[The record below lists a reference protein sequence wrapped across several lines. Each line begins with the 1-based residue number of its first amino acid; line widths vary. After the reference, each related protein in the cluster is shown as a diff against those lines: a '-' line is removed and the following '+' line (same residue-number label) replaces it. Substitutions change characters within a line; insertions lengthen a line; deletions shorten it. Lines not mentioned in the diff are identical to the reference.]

1 MAVMAA
7 HELVELTPELRVF
20 SSTDVVP
27 GGSNAG
33 VIVDQDGITIVDA
46 LATPE
51 LARPLLDLLSSSE
64 STMGLPIRRLVL
76 TSSHL
81 PYVGGSGVFALP
93 AVYGSPQVSTHLDQ
107 PADPGAL
114 AAMFPHL
121 DPGLSELNEIPTRP
135 VTHTVAEGA
144 WLSPTAVVAPVGG
157 ELTENLVV
165 QIPETRVVFAGA
177 MASFGVTPMAGGGD
191 PARWADEL
199 DTLLG
204 WGEIIIPGHG
214 PVGGEEEVR
223 DLQAYLRACC
233 DAQGDPTALAPGPWD
248 GWAAR
253 HYDAVN
259 IERAHRLAQGDD
271 GPPAALLALL
281 GM

>member
-1 MAVMAA
+1 MAA
-7 HELVELTPELRVF
+7 HELVELTAELRVF
-20 SSTDVVP
+20 SSTELVP

-33 VIVDQDGITIVDA
+33 IIVDDDGITIVDA
-46 LATPE
+46 LASPA
-51 LARPLLDLLSSSE
+51 LARPLLEELSTSE
-64 STMGLPIRRLVL
+64 ATMGLPIRRLVL

-93 AVYGSPQVSTHLDQ
+93 AVYGSAQVSAHLDQ
-107 PADPGAL
+107 PADPGSL
-114 AAMFPHL
+114 SHMFPHL
-121 DPGLSELNEIPTRP
+121 DGDLIELTDVPTRP

-157 ELTENLVV
+157 ELAENLVV
-165 QIPETRVVFAGA
+165 QIPEMRVVFAGA

-191 PARWADEL
+191 PARWADVL
-199 DTLLG
+199 DTLLE
-204 WGEIIIPGHG
+204 WGEIVIPGHG

-233 DAQGDPTALAPGPWD
+233 DAAGDPAAIAAGPWD
-248 GWAAR
+248 DWSAR

-259 IERAHRLAQGDD
+259 VERAHRLAQGDD
-271 GPPAALLALL
+271 SPPTALLSLL
-281 GM
+281 GL